1 MKHTHLTLTTT
12 LLVLLCACTGAK
24 RPATPVEVTEWPVAI
39 FAGDYPDPSILVDGD
54 DYYMTFTTNYWLPA
68 LPVWHSTDLVNWE
81 PIGNALNTY
90 LGTVWAPDFQKV
102 DGRYYIYF
110 PADGR
115 IYVVWA
121 DDVRGPWSDP
131 IDLGIRAIDPGLGVG
146 DDGQRVLYLNGGRM
160 ARLAPDGLSTLG
172 GMEHAYDAW
181 PIPDDWVVEC
191 ECLESPKVVH
201 HDGWYYI
208 ISAEGGTAG
217 PATSHMAVAHRSRS
231 LDGPWEPS
239 PYNPVVHTWSA
250 DETWWSK
257 GHGTLFADA
266 EGQWWMVYH
275 AYRKNYHTLGRHTL
289 LEPMTWTADGWPVAD
304 TKAVRKLPPLRR
316 DVTEK
321 RDLQW
326 LSWKGD
332 TDMQTAV
339 VGDTCYTFTGHVT
352 LPPADGEAG
361 LLLSYNERMFTGIT
375 ADATTLH
382 FWHKGKNVGKAPNP
396 CGQDVWLRIVNH
408 RNSVTFYAGRS
419 PRRMQ
424 QVGGD
429 FDVSAI
435 HHNVLGSF
443 MSLRPAWR
451 RSGPECT
458 VDHLTVTPDAA
469 P

>member
-1 MKHTHLTLTTT
+1 MKKIHLILTA

-24 RPATPVEVTEWPVAI
+24 RPATPAEATGWPIAI

-68 LPVWHSTDLVNWE
+68 LPVWHSTDLVHWE
-81 PIGNALNTY
+81 LLGHALDTY

-121 DDVRGPWSDP
+121 DDVRGPWSKP
-131 IDLGIRAIDPGLGVG
+131 VDLGIRAIDPGLGVA
-146 DDGQRVLYLNGGRM
+146 DDGSRVLFFNGGIS
-160 ARLAPDGLSTLG
+160 APLSPDGLSTAG
-172 GMEHAYDAW
+172 DIRHAYDAW

-191 ECLESPKVVH
+191 ECLESPKVVR

-217 PATSHMAVAHRSRS
+217 PATSHMAVACRSRS
-231 LDGPWEPS
+231 LEGPWEQS
-239 PYNPVVHTWSA
+239 PYNPIVHTWSA

-266 EGQWWMVYH
+266 RGDWWMVYH

-304 TKAVRKLPPLRR
+304 KSEGRTLPKGSVADTPR
-316 DVTEK
+316 VKGE
-321 RDLQW
+321 W

-332 TDMQTAV
+332 TDMQTIV
-339 VGDTCYTFTGHVT
+339 VGDTCYTFTGRVS

-361 LLLSYNERMFTGIT
+361 LLLSYNAKSFSGIT
-375 ADATTLH
+375 ADASTLH
-382 FWHKGKNVGKAPNP
+382 LWHEGKQVDELPNP
-396 CGQDVWLRIVNH
+396 YGRQLWLRIVN
-408 RNSVTFYAGRS
+408 RCNTVTLYAGRS
-419 PRRMQ
+419 PRRLRP
-424 QVGGD
+424 VGTTL
-429 FDVSAI
+429 DVSAM

-443 MSLRPAWR
+443 MSLRPAWK
-451 RSGPECT
+451 RSGPDCT

-469 P
+469 Q